1 MRTYRLAALVAAAC
15 GLAGPAF
22 GQALSLQDRGF
33 AEAVGYM
40 LLVDHLR
47 ARCDAADRP
56 PLSDQLRAWD
66 TANRTPALRRATAT
80 ARQDPQGEANYRQL
94 EDALTKTLAPLD
106 AQACVALQSWLNSP
120 KASLATTQPQVLA
133 ALAGPARAA
142 PAPAPTA
149 RAAQASAR
157 PANATTPAAS
167 AGALHGYGLIQTY
180 GMGYGGM
187 ITVKF
192 QPAVLFQNG
201 EILTDLDGLA
211 DPAGDRRANPAHWSR
226 WRQTGGVYE
235 YATQSGKWN
244 KVLNNQVWRS
254 APVTSLSGRFTHTGG
269 GGNLAVGGTDAV
281 FTQRS
286 FDFLPG
292 GRVARDALASASSS
306 VEGGGSK
313 TSTTTASRSGQ
324 RVGRY
329 TVQGL
334 TLQIAFD
341 DGSRESHTFMTYP
354 RDPGII
360 WIDGAAYTRK

>member
-1 MRTYRLAALVAAAC
+1 
-15 GLAGPAF
+15 
-22 GQALSLQDRGF
+22 
-33 AEAVGYM
+33 
-40 LLVDHLR
+40 
-47 ARCDAADRP
+47 
-56 PLSDQLRAWD
+56 
-66 TANRTPALRRATAT
+66 
-80 ARQDPQGEANYRQL
+80 
-94 EDALTKTLAPLD
+94 
-106 AQACVALQSWLNSP
+106 
-120 KASLATTQPQVLA
+120 
-133 ALAGPARAA
+133 
-142 PAPAPTA
+142 
-149 RAAQASAR
+149 
-157 PANATTPAAS
+157 
-167 AGALHGYGLIQTY
+167 
-180 GMGYGGM
+180 MGYGGM

-192 QPAVLFQNG
+192 EPAVLFQNG

-211 DPAGDRRANPAHWSR
+211 DPARDRRANPAHWSR

-235 YATQSGKWN
+235 YATESGKWN

-254 APVTSLSGRFTHTGG
+254 TPVTSLSGRFTHVGG
-269 GGNLAVGGTDAV
+269 GGNLAMGGTDAV
-281 FTQRS
+281 FTQRT

-334 TLQIAFD
+334 TLQIAYD